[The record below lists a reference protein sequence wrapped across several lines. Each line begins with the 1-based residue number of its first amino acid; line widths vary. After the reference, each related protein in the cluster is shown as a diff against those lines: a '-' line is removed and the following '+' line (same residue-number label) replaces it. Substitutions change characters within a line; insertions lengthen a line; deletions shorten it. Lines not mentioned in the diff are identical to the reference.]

1 VGQTLG
7 STGVKMKGTLT
18 LFCGKMGSG
27 KSTLSKQVA
36 ENTNAVIVSEDEWLE
51 NLFPNKISSLEDY
64 VEYSSTIKPLV
75 KSVVKDFLNNGIDV
89 VMDFPANTEQQ
100 REWLCSI
107 TDNYRLY
114 YLDVSDE
121 ECLTRLKSR
130 GKPTDTEE
138 MFWAMRKHFVK
149 PKNFLTL

>member
-1 VGQTLG
+1 M
-7 STGVKMKGTLT
+7 SGTLT

-36 ENTNAVIVSEDEWLE
+36 KNTNAVVVSEDEWLVT
-51 NLFPNKISSLEDY
+51 LFPNKISSLKDY
-64 VEYSSTIKPLV
+64 VKYSNVIKPLV
-75 KSVVKDFLNNGIDV
+75 KSVVQDFLKNGVDV
-89 VMDFPANTEQQ
+89 VMDFPANTDKQ
-100 REWLCSI
+100 RQWLYSI
-107 TDNYRLY
+107 TDNYHLY

-121 ECLTRLKSR
+121 ECLTRISKR
-130 GKPTDTEE
+130 GRPTDTPE

>member
-1 VGQTLG
+1 
-7 STGVKMKGTLT
+7 MDGTLT

-36 ENTNAVIVSEDEWLE
+36 ENTNAVLVSEDEWLE

-75 KSVVKDFLNNGIDV
+75 KSVVQDFLKNGVDV
-89 VMDFPANTEQQ
+89 VMDFPANTDTQ
-100 REWLCSI
+100 RQWLYSI
-107 TDNYRLY
+107 TDNYHLY

-121 ECLTRLKSR
+121 ECLSRILKR
-130 GKPTDTEE
+130 GRPTDTPE
-138 MFWAMRKHFVK
+138 MFWLLNKHFTMPEK
-149 PKNFLTL
+149 YLTL

>member
-1 VGQTLG
+1 M
-7 STGVKMKGTLT
+7 SGTLT

-36 ENTNAVIVSEDEWLE
+36 KNTNAVIVSEDEWLE

-75 KSVVKDFLNNGIDV
+75 KSVVQDFLKNGVDV
-89 VMDFPANTEQQ
+89 VMDFPANTDKQ
-100 REWLCSI
+100 RQWLYSI
-107 TDNYRLY
+107 TDNYHLY

-121 ECLTRLKSR
+121 ECLTRISKR
-130 GKPTDTEE
+130 GRPTDTPE